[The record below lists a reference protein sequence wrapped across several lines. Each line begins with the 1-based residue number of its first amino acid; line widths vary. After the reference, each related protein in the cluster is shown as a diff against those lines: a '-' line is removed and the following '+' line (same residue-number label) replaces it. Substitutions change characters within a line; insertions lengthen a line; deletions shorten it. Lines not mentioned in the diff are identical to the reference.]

1 MKRQLFLLIGLLLFV
16 AGFVLAILLGRAF
29 PKFIHAKKMT
39 KKVIYSYMVAGFLI
53 FVGILMINS

>member
-1 MKRQLFLLIGLLLFV
+1 MSFLLAGNVAHRV
-16 AGFVLAILLGRAF
+16 AGFILAIVLGRAF

-39 KKVIYSYMVAGFLI
+39 KKVIYSYMIAGFLI